1 MTTVWTTVI
10 VLKCRRLH
18 CLCMP
23 YILSNV
29 QIYTLLYVEYCL
41 KETVS
46 KCFNY
51 WEYGRSPNIYLHP
64 SVIVRPWLTT
74 WSTIPLISSD
84 MRLCS
89 WPLLPLP
96 LFCLCTLPH
105 SSLLLF
111 FLSAVDPGGF
121 LDVHP
126 SSEFINCCVVL
137 CLYAIQLKVHETHL
151 WALSENWYI
160 IGWSIFSS
168 LVKVRIHLH
177 NSWQIYIK
185 SNKNV

>member
-1 MTTVWTTVI
+1 MTTVWMTVT

-29 QIYTLLYVEYCL
+29 QIYTLLYVEYWL
-41 KETVS
+41 KKTVS

-74 WSTIPLISSD
+74 WSTIPLISSV
-84 MRLCS
+84 MCLCS

-96 LFCLCTLPH
+96 LFCLCTLPPFILTPRLPLSCWPWWFSGC
-105 SSLLLF
+105 SSIVRMYKLLCCP
-111 FLSAVDPGGF
+111 LSLCYPIEGSWDTP
-121 LDVHP
+121 L
-126 SSEFINCCVVL
+126 SSFRELV
-137 CLYAIQLKVHETHL
+137 Y
-151 WALSENWYI
+151 NW
-160 IGWSIFSS
+160 
-168 LVKVRIHLH
+168 L
-177 NSWQIYIK
+177 IYILFISESQDSLAQFMTNLHK
-185 SNKNV
+185 V